1 MGPFPM
7 IFGIG
12 VDVCRIVRVQ
22 RVYEKYG
29 NRFLRRMLHPVEI
42 DTFMK
47 RPSMDYLASRYVL

>member
-1 MGPFPM
+1 M